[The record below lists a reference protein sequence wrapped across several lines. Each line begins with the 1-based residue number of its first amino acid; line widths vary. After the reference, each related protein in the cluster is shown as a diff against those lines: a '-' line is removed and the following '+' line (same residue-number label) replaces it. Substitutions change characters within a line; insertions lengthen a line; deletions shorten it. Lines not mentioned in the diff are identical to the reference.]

1 MDLKS
6 KIITVAAFVLI
17 ALIMFAMGVIASRWY
32 ETRVHTT
39 GRIKGVG
46 VSIWADANATL
57 GIETLYWGIL
67 EPGETKELSVYVRS
81 EGNVPMNLAMR
92 SELWEP
98 VEAKDYITVLWDAEG
113 SSIQPGEIRGV
124 TFTLVVSS
132 DITGI
137 DAFSFDIIVIAE
149 G

>member
-1 MDLKS
+1 MNRQD
-6 KIITVAAFVLI
+6 KIYVAVAIVLI
-17 ALIMFAMGVIASRWY
+17 AMIIFSMGVIAAQWY
-32 ETRVHTT
+32 ETRVRTS

-57 GIETLYWGIL
+57 GIETVDWGML
-67 EPGETKELSVYVRS
+67 EPGETVGLTVYIRS
-81 EGNVPMNLAMR
+81 EGNVPMNLTMR
-92 SELWEP
+92 TETWEP
-98 VEAKDYITVLWDAEG
+98 VETASYITLVWDAEG
-113 SSIQPGEIRGV
+113 SQIQPEEVRMV

-137 DAFSFDIIVIAE
+137 DSFSFDIVIVAE